1 MIDTTNFIE
10 FYKVSEDGQIERV
23 KDNVISK
30 TPYTVPT
37 ASESVDMW
45 YCFNNNRQEKEVFG
59 GTETALLD
67 KEATTG
73 YRSAVMRLS
82 YLGQARCDVQEAAK
96 CFAQRMKSPNE
107 YDWE

>member
-59 GTETALLD
+59 VCKDSNGQDVGEKML
-67 KEATTG
+67 KPENQR
-73 YRSAVMRLS
+73 YRMA
-82 YLGQARCDVQEAAK
+82 
-96 CFAQRMKSPNE
+96 FAMDSKHGLWPCG
-107 YDWE
+107 